1 MTRNAARGRACLAE
15 TTAQRQKIQ
24 NINYVLEKGVQLMI
38 TADPALFAH
47 TKKLVSSQS
56 VFNLENTVSLVRKN
70 LLSLFFKLEIS

>member
-38 TADPALFAH
+38 TADATLFTH
-47 TKKLVSSQS
+47 TQKLVSPQF